1 MRGRPKQFDPD
12 CALDRAMM
20 LFWERGY
27 ERTSLGDLLHAMGIS
42 RQSLYDTFGD
52 KRTLYLAALD
62 RYRARQ
68 QRELVAELFEDAP
81 SLPAIRAVFDRL
93 VRSAACGQRRSCMLG
108 SSTLER
114 GDCDTDVAER
124 VQATLRQIEGR
135 FELAIRNAIERRELG
150 AVGEPRAVARH
161 LVNTLQGLSVLS
173 KGGASPD
180 EIRDVV
186 EVALSVLAA
195 KPTVATGP

>member
-27 ERTSLGDLLHAMGIS
+27 DKTSLGDLLEAMGIS

-52 KRTLYLAALD
+52 KRKLYLLALD

-68 QRELVAELFEDAP
+68 QRELVAELFEEDA
-81 SLPAIRAVFDRL
+81 SLPAIKAVFDRL
-93 VRSAACGQRRSCMLG
+93 VHNCACGQRRACMLG

-114 GDCDTDVAER
+114 LEADVDVKER
-124 VQATLRQIEGR
+124 VRQQLREVEKRFQA
-135 FELAIRNAIERRELG
+135 AIENATRKGELG
-150 AVGEPRAVARH
+150 AVVDSRAIARH
-161 LVNTLQGLSVLS
+161 LVNTLQGMSVLS
-173 KGGASPD
+173 KGGATA
-180 EIRDVV
+180 EEMKDVV
-186 EVALSVLAA
+186 GVALSVLR
-195 KPTVATGP
+195 

>member
-68 QRELVAELFEDAP
+68 QVEAVGELFADEP
-81 SLPAIRAVFDRL
+81 SLPAIHAVFDRL
-93 VRSAACGQRRSCMLG
+93 VSGAACGQRRPCMLG

-114 GDCDTDVAER
+114 GDCDNAVMER
-124 VQATLRQIEGR
+124 VQTTLRQIESR
-135 FELAIRNAIERRELG
+135 FELAIKNAIDKHEMAG
-150 AVGEPRAVARH
+150 VGEPRAIARH

-180 EIRDVV
+180 ELRDVV
-186 EVALSVLAA
+186 QVALSVLRPPDAL
-195 KPTVATGP
+195 V

>member
-68 QRELVAELFEDAP
+68 QVESVGELFADEP
-81 SLPAIRAVFDRL
+81 SLPAIHAVFDRL
-93 VRSAACGQRRSCMLG
+93 VSGAACGQRRPCMLG

-114 GDCDTDVAER
+114 GDCDNAVMER
-124 VQATLRQIEGR
+124 VQTTLRQIESR
-135 FELAIRNAIERRELG
+135 FELAIKNAIEKHEMAG
-150 AVGEPRAVARH
+150 IGEPRAIARH

-180 EIRDVV
+180 ELRDVV
-186 EVALSVLAA
+186 QVALSVLRPPDAR
-195 KPTVATGP
+195 V